1 MMKKIYI
8 ASKDV
13 NLEIMAKLLNSV
25 ANKYDCHFGYD
36 PQENSLQFVG
46 DESYRRPIAEEV
58 MAFIFPKAAASDQM
72 ENNTGA
78 HFA

>member
-1 MMKKIYI
+1 MMRKIFI

-36 PQENSLQFVG
+36 WQENSLQFIG
-46 DESYRRPIAEEV
+46 DEAYRRPIAEEV
-58 MAFIFPKAAASDQM
+58 MAYFFPATTAAS
-72 ENNTGA
+72 NG
-78 HFA
+78 